1 MVFSV
6 IHCHVSLIRKMAKEH
21 TCQKHSLG
29 VYSGAKKQVKQAT
42 VVVIYFANDVA
53 RKGRR

>member
-6 IHCHVSLIRKMAKEH
+6 IHCHVRLIRKMAKED

-29 VYSGAKKQVKQAT
+29 VYSGAKKQVKEAT
-42 VVVIYFANDVA
+42 VVVI
-53 RKGRR
+53 